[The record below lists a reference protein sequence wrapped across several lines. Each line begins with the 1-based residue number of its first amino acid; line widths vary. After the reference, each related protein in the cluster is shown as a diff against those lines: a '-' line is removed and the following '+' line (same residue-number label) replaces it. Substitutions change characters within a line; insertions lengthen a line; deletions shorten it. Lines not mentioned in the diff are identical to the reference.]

1 MTRKHAS
8 ADRSPLQRASDAGES
23 VLAREGTKDTRF
35 GRQKRIGRLAD
46 TDGFMLR
53 QQGRNLLAP
62 GLPRQRLTIASEN
75 QVMPTEHQWAG
86 RHPTPI
92 GCR

>member
-1 MTRKHAS
+1 M
-8 ADRSPLQRASDAGES
+8 QRASDAGES

-75 QVMPTEHQWAG
+75 QVMPTASVG
-86 RHPTPI
+86 RQAPDSNRVPVSASA
-92 GCR
+92 